1 MMKSKIKVTKSEKRM
16 AEHLEVLRD
25 YATLAIGNNQVLNSK
40 EEFDKNER
48 MVDFLAVGKSLKMDY
63 KELVAQV
70 LEGALSSKRT
80 ECGCPTCQSRVDK
93 DQQSIK

>member
-1 MMKSKIKVTKSEKRM
+1 MKSNTKVTKSKKRM

-25 YATLAIGNNQVLNSK
+25 YATLAIANNQPLDSK

-48 MVDFLAVGKSLKMDY
+48 MVEFLAIGKSLKMDN

-70 LEGALSSKRT
+70 LEGALSSKRA